1 MDPRTIICG
10 TLAGIALVG
19 SFVLAAIDANPV
31 HVGAGF
37 TAAGTFGGY
46 TVGLYSSPHTPE

>member
-10 TLAGIALVG
+10 TLAGIALIG
-19 SFVLAAIDANPV
+19 TFTLAAIGADPV

-37 TAAGTFGGY
+37 AAAGTFGGY
-46 TVGLYSSPHTPE
+46 VVGLYSSPRT